1 MREWMMEQG
10 MIFYF
15 FCAVG
20 VMGAAAAA
28 LANRTYKRLIK
39 EADGMENSQHRLIKY
54 IKLKYS
60 SYYTLGM
67 KANDEQAMVRRCCDC
82 CKLWK
87 YSLWFECRNRIQGD
101 AFDDSFWTY
110 GCLDTCNSV

>member
-67 KANDEQAMVRRCCDC
+67 KANDEQAMVRRY
-82 CKLWK
+82 L
-87 YSLWFECRNRIQGD
+87 
-101 AFDDSFWTY
+101 
-110 GCLDTCNSV
+110 